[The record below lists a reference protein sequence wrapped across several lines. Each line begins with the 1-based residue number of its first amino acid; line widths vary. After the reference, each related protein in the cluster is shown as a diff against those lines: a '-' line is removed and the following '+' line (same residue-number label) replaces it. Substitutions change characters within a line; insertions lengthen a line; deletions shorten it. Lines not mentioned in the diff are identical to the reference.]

1 MKALLNVIKWTIYSM
16 IVFVIFD
23 FVFCNPSL
31 NAEYIVRLLIAFSM
45 YLIAWG
51 IYCTIKGE

>member
-23 FVFCNPSL
+23 FMYCNPSL
-31 NAEYIVRLLIAFSM
+31 NAEYIVRLLVAFSM

-51 IYCTIKGE
+51 IYLN